1 MLSVSSGDYVVLC
14 EDDGLPELYDY
25 YRQNAVLVEEFDL
38 DNPDCSVCF
47 VGLQRDSETPFLVV
61 AQSYSPSEFGFDPGV
76 QLIEETGVLFV
87 GAGER
92 LLAYDLERATRLWED
107 EADEGF
113 HRWSRHDST
122 VMMEPGRPQALVDRR
137 RAPMEIHRR
146 GRDRRAR
153 RNGKHDELR
162 PGARPGIVHSGQ
174 LSSWYPTRG
183 RRLEPFYSPL
193 GEEVEEPSS
202 VQTECCAPPA

>member
-47 VGLQRDSETPFLVV
+47 VGLQRDSETPFLVLT
-61 AQSYSPSEFGFDPGV
+61 QSYSPSEFGFDPGV

-122 VMMEPGRPQALVDRR
+122 VLMSAELELAAWSLEGRKLWSTFVEPPWKYTVEGGTVELDVMGNTTSFDLVQGPRSVLAKIEPCGR
-137 RAPMEIHRR
+137 
-146 GRDRRAR
+146 
-153 RNGKHDELR
+153 K
-162 PGARPGIVHSGQ
+162 
-174 LSSWYPTRG
+174 
-183 RRLEPFYSPL
+183 
-193 GEEVEEPSS
+193 
-202 VQTECCAPPA
+202 C